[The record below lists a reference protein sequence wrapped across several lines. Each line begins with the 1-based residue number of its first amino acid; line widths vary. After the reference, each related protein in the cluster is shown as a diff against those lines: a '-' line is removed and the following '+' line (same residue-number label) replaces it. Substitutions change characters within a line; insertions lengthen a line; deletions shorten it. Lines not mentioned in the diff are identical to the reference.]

1 MNINNIM
8 QFHDITA
15 IYLFLLLSL
24 KNLKEIITPSARFF
38 KEINL
43 NCYLH

>member
-1 MNINNIM
+1 ME
-8 QFHDITA
+8 FHDITA

-24 KNLKEIITPSARFF
+24 KNLKEINTLSVRFF

-43 NCYLH
+43 LKETVF